1 MTRAPS
7 RFWTILARDER
18 GGTLV
23 EFALVSPIMLTLLF
37 GVIQVGLH
45 VQNANAVRNLAA
57 DGARAAVVEYQ
68 RGNSLSANQI
78 AAEIRARGVGPKYH
92 LNLDRLDVV
101 VTEEAS
107 RIGGVDEMSIAISYD
122 MPNYLAFVDLS
133 DLTIEYER
141 PVFLLPPT

>member
-1 MTRAPS
+1 MREHLAS
-7 RFWTILARDER
+7 FGKRQARDER

-78 AAEIRARGVGPKYH
+78 AAEIRARGVGPKYN

>member
-1 MTRAPS
+1 MRCA
-7 RFWTILARDER
+7 I
-18 GGTLV
+18 
-23 EFALVSPIMLTLLF
+23 SPPT
-37 GVIQVGLH
+37 
-45 VQNANAVRNLAA
+45 
-57 DGARAAVVEYQ
+57 ARAAVVEYQ

-78 AAEIRARGVGPKYH
+78 AAEIRARGVGPKYN

>member
-1 MTRAPS
+1 MREHLAS
-7 RFWTILARDER
+7 FGKRLARDER

-78 AAEIRARGVGPKYH
+78 AAEIRARGVGPKYN

-107 RIGGVDEMSIAISYD
+107 RIGGVDEKSIAISYD

>member
-1 MTRAPS
+1 MREHLAS
-7 RFWTILARDER
+7 FGKRLARDER

-57 DGARAAVVEYQ
+57 RAPSAVVEYQ

>member
-1 MTRAPS
+1 MRRHLAS
-7 RFWTILARDER
+7 FGKRLARDER

-37 GVIQVGLH
+37 GVVQVGLH

-78 AAEIRARGVGPKYH
+78 AAEIRARGVGPKYN

>member
-1 MTRAPS
+1 MREHLAS
-7 RFWTILARDER
+7 FGKRLARDER

-78 AAEIRARGVGPKYH
+78 AAEIRARGVGPKYN

-107 RIGGVDEMSIAISYD
+107 RIGGVDEKSIAISYD

-141 PVFLLPPT
+141 PEFLLPPT